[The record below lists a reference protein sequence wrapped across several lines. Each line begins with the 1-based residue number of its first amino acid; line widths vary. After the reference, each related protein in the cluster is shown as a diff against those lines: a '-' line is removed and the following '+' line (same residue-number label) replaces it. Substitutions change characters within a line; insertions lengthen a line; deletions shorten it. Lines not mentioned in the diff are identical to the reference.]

1 MLPSQGRGRGFEPR
15 SPLQRNMDY
24 KHTNLPIEMKPKLVR
39 DKIPEIIE
47 KAEGVKAII
56 ITLNK
61 KDYGERLVEKIREEA
76 EELLLAIKDNT
87 NSIEELADILEL
99 INAIAIYVGGSISDE
114 EKERKKKFKIRG
126 GFKKRYLLLGKASE

>member
-1 MLPSQGRGRGFEPR
+1 
-15 SPLQRNMDY
+15 
-24 KHTNLPIEMKPKLVR
+24 MKPKLVR

-99 INAIAIYVGGSISDE
+99 INAIAIYVGGSISDV